1 MQRSESTFSWQHALP
16 HQPVP
21 SLAHTLRLLLETL
34 RPLAHAPHE
43 LARCRRL
50 ADELLATGAAD
61 ARQKWLQALA
71 KTIYI
76 SPEETRRRGE
86 PKQGS
91 FNTTARAGG
100 REECAQEKGQGDYD
114 IGSVVKQRTVTV
126 TVTQYYVL

>member
-50 ADELLATGAAD
+50 ADELLAPLRVGAGAGKVACP
-61 ARQKWLQALA
+61 AR
-71 KTIYI
+71 
-76 SPEETRRRGE
+76 
-86 PKQGS
+86 
-91 FNTTARAGG
+91 
-100 REECAQEKGQGDYD
+100 
-114 IGSVVKQRTVTV
+114 
-126 TVTQYYVL
+126 